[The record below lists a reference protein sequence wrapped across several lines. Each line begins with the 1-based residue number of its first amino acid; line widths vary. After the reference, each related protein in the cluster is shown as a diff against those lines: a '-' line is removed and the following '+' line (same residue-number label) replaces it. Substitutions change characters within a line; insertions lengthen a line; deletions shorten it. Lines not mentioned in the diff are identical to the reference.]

1 MASTLDPI
9 APPRTCP
16 ACSSDRLGSAP
27 IARFRG
33 CVDCGHVWAP
43 PTEVDNTMFEA
54 EDYVEWRTASG
65 AQQRRQAR
73 IAADRLRWVAGSL
86 PASGRSLELGC
97 STGEVVQALAE
108 RSWEAYGVDLSA
120 AAVAAG
126 AARHPRARLA
136 VGTGPTDAGF
146 PADGYDLLCAFH
158 VVEHL
163 PDLDAFAGL
172 ARSALVPRGLLYL
185 RLPNWDSWSRR
196 ALGSHW
202 PDLVP
207 EHLHH
212 FSPSSMTRWLDANG
226 FEVVRLATRGDARE
240 WVGGL
245 RRRLTR
251 TDTSAGACRPLGPR
265 AHVALGVS
273 QRVGRPWFRLEER
286 YDRGSEL
293 LVAARLR

>member
-1 MASTLDPI
+1 MASMSVPI

-73 IAADRLRWVAGSL
+73 IAADRLRWVEGSL

-163 PDLDAFAGL
+163 PDLDACSGDL
-172 ARSALVPRGLLYL
+172 EHPLERHPGPLGGVGVDRDPVDWTDPRRGS
-185 RLPNWDSWSRR
+185 RAPRPGGEVDAEHRR
-196 ALGSHW
+196 A
-202 PDLVP
+202 
-207 EHLHH
+207 
-212 FSPSSMTRWLDANG
+212 
-226 FEVVRLATRGDARE
+226 
-240 WVGGL
+240 
-245 RRRLTR
+245 
-251 TDTSAGACRPLGPR
+251 R
-265 AHVALGVS
+265 AD
-273 QRVGRPWFRLEER
+273 QRVEGHDRLVR
-286 YDRGSEL
+286 V
-293 LVAARLR
+293 LVARR